1 MLHPAIPD
9 GRAWSN
15 LGGHGEPGEHGK
27 GGKPQPDHLKHSL
40 YDSKRLFVTQNNIFV
55 NQMTQN
61 TLFVNQVNQNTRFVN
76 QKTQNTL
83 FYSFCESL
91 RCTRPL
97 SSLSLHGVQK

>member
-15 LGGHGEPGEHGK
+15 MGEHGEPGEHGK
-27 GGKPQPDHLKHSL
+27 GGKHQPDHLKHSL
-40 YDSKRLFVTQNNIFV
+40 YDSKHLFVTQNII
-55 NQMTQN
+55 
-61 TLFVNQVNQNTRFVN
+61 FVN

-83 FYSFCESL
+83 FYGICESL